1 LPLGA
6 LSSKIIDVSMPEG
19 KQTGNARY
27 KMQDAEM
34 QNMEIKRDR
43 NHGYVVLLYYIRLIF
58 NNAYQGFGHQ

>member
-1 LPLGA
+1 
-6 LSSKIIDVSMPEG
+6 MPEG

-27 KMQDAEM
+27 KMQDTKCKMQDAEM

>member
-1 LPLGA
+1 M
-6 LSSKIIDVSMPEG
+6 SEG

-34 QNMEIKRDR
+34 QNIEMQRDR
-43 NHGYVVLLYYIRLIF
+43 NHGDVVLLYYIHIIF